1 VNLLVLYEVMSH
13 GFQTVRTFVTHLLP
27 PTRSVRLT
35 GMAIEPEYVL
45 LQVTTTAPAANCP
58 RCAVPSST
66 VHSRYQRRL
75 ADLPWGTRPVRL
87 QLRVRKFV
95 CRNASCPR
103 RIFTERVPE
112 LAASYARKTCRL
124 ITTLQAI
131 GVALGGQAGTRLTQR
146 LGLPTSRDTLLRL
159 IGRLPL
165 PNIPPLSAIGVDDW
179 AYRKRQ
185 HYGTIV
191 VDLERRRP
199 VVLLHDREAE
209 TLADWLREHP
219 SVTII
224 ARDRLK
230 AYMDGARAGAPQAT
244 HVADRFHLLQN
255 LAEALDQVFS
265 THGKALQAVSEG
277 LSHTPVVQPDGQTV
291 VPVPPSAPPPQA
303 QTQAAQRRARRL
315 ARYEQV
321 WALSRQG
328 WSPRAIA
335 QQLDMGRWTVVRY
348 LQAPTF
354 PERKGRSDTGKSIL
368 TPYKERLLK
377 RWNAGCREALQLF
390 RDLRRHGYT
399 GSYPTVARYAQRL
412 RQAQG
417 LQPRERRRG
426 QTLPRVVEAPYPPLT
441 TRRATRLVLK
451 RPEHRTEAD
460 SQLLAHLERQHHDVA
475 EAIGLAQDFGAI
487 LRQRQADRFDDWLA
501 RAMASGVAALR
512 RFATGLQADYEAVKA
527 SMMLPWSNGPVEGH
541 INRLKMLKRSMF
553 GRAKLDL
560 LSRRFLLSA

>member
-1 VNLLVLYEVMSH
+1 MSH
-13 GFQTVRTFVTHLLP
+13 EPQKLRAFVTPLLP
-27 PTRSVRLT
+27 STRVVRLT
-35 GMAIEPEYVL
+35 GMTIEREYVL
-45 LQVTTTAPAANCP
+45 LQLRTTAPAARCP
-58 RCAVPSST
+58 RCAVPSSS
-66 VHSRYQRRL
+66 VHSRYRRCL
-75 ADLPWGTRPVRL
+75 TDLPWGARPVRL
-87 QLRVRKFV
+87 QLTVRKFV
-95 CRNASCPR
+95 CRNSNCVR

-112 LAASYARKTCRL
+112 LVALYSRKTHRL
-124 ITTLQAI
+124 VTVLQAV
-131 GVALGGQAGTRLTQR
+131 GLALGGQAGSRLTRR

-159 IGRLPL
+159 VRRLPL
-165 PNIPPLSAIGVDDW
+165 PVTPPLQAIGVDDW

-199 VVLLHDREAE
+199 VALLNDREAE

-244 HVADRFHLLQN
+244 QVADRFHLLQN

-265 THGKALQAVSEG
+265 THGNALKAVRDM
-277 LSHTPVVQPDGQTV
+277 LSHTPLVQPNGQIAV
-291 VPVPPSAPPPQA
+291 LVPPSTPTPQA
-303 QTQAAQRRARRL
+303 QTRAAQRRARRL
-315 ARYEQV
+315 ATYDQV
-321 WALSRQG
+321 WTLHCPG
-328 WSPRAIA
+328 WSNRAIA
-335 QQLDMGRWTVVRY
+335 QQLRIGRMTVVRY

-354 PERKGRSDTGKSIL
+354 PERKGHTTTGKSVL

-390 RDLRRHGYT
+390 RDLQRRGYT
-399 GSYPTVARYAQRL
+399 GSYPTVARYVQRL

-417 LQPRERRRG
+417 LRPREQHPG
-426 QTLPRVVEAPYPPLT
+426 PGLPLVMEGGHKPLT

-451 RPEHRTEAD
+451 RPGQRTDAEA
-460 SQLLAHLERQHHDVA
+460 QLIAHLQAQHANLAVA
-475 EAIGLAQDFGAI
+475 IDLAQDFCRIVRA
-487 LRQRQADRFDDWLA
+487 RQVDRFDDWLT
-501 RAMASGVAALR
+501 RAVASSVASLQ
-512 RFATGLQADYEAVKA
+512 RFATGLHADDEAVNA
-527 SMMLPWSNGPVEGH
+527 GIRLRWSNGPVEGQ

-560 LSRRFLLSA
+560 LSRRFLLAA

>member
-1 VNLLVLYEVMSH
+1 MSH
-13 GFQTVRTFVTHLLP
+13 EFHTVQIFVTHLLP

-35 GMAIEPEYVL
+35 GMTIEPEYVL
-45 LQVTTTAPAANCP
+45 LQVTTTAPAASCP

-75 ADLPWGTRPVRL
+75 TDLPWGPRPVRL
-87 QLRVRKFV
+87 QLTVRKFV
-95 CRNASCPR
+95 CRNLRCPR
-103 RIFTERVPE
+103 HIFTERVPE
-112 LAASYARKTCRL
+112 LVASYARKTCRL

-131 GVALGGQAGTRLTQR
+131 GVALGGQAGARLTR
-146 LGLPTSRDTLLRL
+146 CLGLPTSRDTLLRL
-159 IGRLPL
+159 IRRLPL
-165 PNIPPLSAIGVDDW
+165 PTIPPLSAIGVDDW

-185 HYGTIV
+185 RYGTIV

-219 SVTII
+219 RVTMI

-230 AYMDGARAGAPQAT
+230 AYRDGARAGAPQAIQ
-244 HVADRFHLLQN
+244 VADRFHLLQN

-265 THGKALQAVSEG
+265 TYGKALQAVSEG

-291 VPVPPSAPPPQA
+291 VPVPPSTPPPQA
-303 QTQAAQRRARRL
+303 QTQAAQRRARRF
-315 ARYEQV
+315 ARYDQV

-335 QQLDMGRWTVVRY
+335 QQLGMGRWTVVRY

-354 PERKGRSDTGKSIL
+354 PERKGRSDAGKSVL

-390 RDLRRHGYT
+390 RDLRRRGYT

-426 QTLPRVVEAPYPPLT
+426 QTLPRVVEAAYPPLT

-460 SQLLAHLERQHHDVA
+460 SQLLAYLERQHPDVA
-475 EAIGLAQDFGAI
+475 ETIGLAQDFGVI
-487 LRQRQADRFDDWLA
+487 LRQHQADRFDDWLA
-501 RAMASGVAALR
+501 RAIASGVAPVR
-512 RFATGLQADYEAVKA
+512 RFAMGLRTDYEAVQA
-527 SMMLPWSNGPVEGH
+527 GLRLPWSNGPVEGH
-541 INRLKMLKRSMF
+541 INRLKMLKRQMF

-560 LSRRFLLSA
+560 LSRRFLRAA